1 MAGRIPDHFIDQLLA
16 RIDIV
21 EVVGERVQLKRS
33 GSNHLGLC
41 PFHSEKT
48 PSFTVSATKQ
58 FYHCFGCGAHGTAI
72 RFLMEYDRL
81 DFREAVAQL
90 AGLAGMEIPE
100 GARDDQGAEH
110 AELYRLLGRASE
122 LYQRWLREHPQRQ
135 RAIDY
140 LRGRGLSGEIAA
152 RFGIGF
158 APAGW
163 DNLMGRLGE
172 HATLAR
178 AGMIIERDDGRAYDR
193 FRDRIMFPIRDR
205 RGRTIGFGGRVLG
218 EGEPKYL
225 NSPETPVFHKGQEL
239 YGLYEVLQAHRH
251 PADILVVEG
260 YMDVV
265 ALAQHGLP
273 RAVATLG
280 TATSTRQVERL
291 FRVTRDLVFC
301 FDGDEAGL
309 RAAWRALENALPAM
323 RDGRQVRFLF
333 LPAGEDPDS
342 LVRARGREGFEALMA
357 GASPLSDYLM
367 ERLSDMVDM
376 QSMDG
381 RARLVDEALPLLR
394 RLPPDIYRHMLIERV
409 AGMARLGTDYLE
421 GVVDGRER
429 LERRPRR
436 EPVDA
441 RAVRR
446 TPVRLAIALLLQ
458 RPGLAET
465 IDDLSALRGRD
476 DVPGLPLLLRLLE
489 LARDEPHITTGALL
503 ERFRDT
509 EHEAALWK
517 LATWDH
523 MVPESGLEAEF
534 RDAMARVQTLLAQQ
548 RLQYLNERL
557 QRGELTA
564 EEWQEW
570 TRLKK

>member
-1 MAGRIPDHFIDQLLA
+1 
-16 RIDIV
+16 
-21 EVVGERVQLKRS
+21 
-33 GSNHLGLC
+33 
-41 PFHSEKT
+41 
-48 PSFTVSATKQ
+48 
-58 FYHCFGCGAHGTAI
+58 
-72 RFLMEYDRL
+72 
-81 DFREAVAQL
+81 
-90 AGLAGMEIPE
+90 
-100 GARDDQGAEH
+100 
-110 AELYRLLGRASE
+110 
-122 LYQRWLREHPQRQ
+122 
-135 RAIDY
+135 
-140 LRGRGLSGEIAA
+140 
-152 RFGIGF
+152 
-158 APAGW
+158 
-163 DNLMGRLGE
+163 
-172 HATLAR
+172 
-178 AGMIIERDDGRAYDR
+178 
-193 FRDRIMFPIRDR
+193 
-205 RGRTIGFGGRVLG
+205 
-218 EGEPKYL
+218 
-225 NSPETPVFHKGQEL
+225 
-239 YGLYEVLQAHRH
+239 
-251 PADILVVEG
+251 
-260 YMDVV
+260 MDVV